1 MQPSANLTGGLVAW
15 ITIVML
21 VVLVQRRVVG
31 PGTSL
36 VLIFLFGQW
45 LMHWA
50 GALLYALPWYWYQ
63 DTDLVRIG
71 FQQSLYAVLAFGVG
85 VVALTLLRAP
95 HPAIA
100 TLQLSAKRRPA
111 VSMDASLP
119 RAYLLVGIASY
130 LVLFPLSGL
139 VPSFSAIV
147 SMSNLLVVV
156 GLGLYCWRAWQEG
169 NHRVFTLSLAAGLL
183 LPLFTI
189 VTWGFLGFGAMAL
202 FALLAFVSGFVRLR
216 ARVVVAFLLAGFVG
230 LSFYVTYM
238 RDRVELR
245 ASVWG
250 GQSLEQRLGQTGQM
264 ITTFEWFDLWNNA
277 HLRRIDDR
285 LNQNVLLG
293 AAVRNLK
300 AGYVD
305 YARGATLEQAAV
317 ALVPRI
323 IWPDK
328 PVRAGGNTLVTSFT
342 GIAFASGTTVGVGQL
357 MEFYINFGTPGVI
370 VGFFLLGL
378 VIAGFDRAAALAL
391 QRGDWRT
398 FAFWYLGGLGFLQAN
413 GALFEISASVAGGL
427 VAAILVNRFVLPA
440 ISALGRGS
448 QPAISQPLS
457 PSIKR

>member
-1 MQPSANLTGGLVAW
+1 MQPSADLTGGLVAW
-15 ITIVML
+15 IAIVVL
-21 VVLVQRRVVG
+21 VVLVQRRAVG

-36 VLIFLFGQW
+36 VLSFLFGQW
-45 LMHWA
+45 LMHWT
-50 GALLYALPWYWYQ
+50 GALLYTLPWYWYQ
-63 DTDLVRIG
+63 DTGLVRVG
-71 FQQSLYAVLAFGVG
+71 FQQSLYAVLAFGAG
-85 VVALTLLRAP
+85 VLALTLLRRHRPTIITPQAP
-95 HPAIA
+95 AEHHSITP
-100 TLQLSAKRRPA
+100 
-111 VSMDASLP
+111 MDAGLP

-139 VPSFSAIV
+139 VPSLSAIA
-147 SMSNLLVVV
+147 SMSNLLVIV
-156 GLGLYCWRAWQEG
+156 GLGLYCWRAWREG
-169 NHRVFTLSLAAGLL
+169 NHRVFALSLAAGIL

-216 ARVVVAFLLAGFVG
+216 ARVVVVFLLAGFVG

-250 GQSLEQRLGQTGQM
+250 GQSLEQRLGQIGQM
-264 ITTFEWFDLWNNA
+264 ISTFEWFDLWNNA
-277 HLRRIDDR
+277 HLHRIDDR

-293 AAVRNLK
+293 AAVRNLE

-305 YARGATLEQAAV
+305 YARGATLDQAAV
-317 ALVPRI
+317 ALIPRI

-328 PVRAGGNTLVTSFT
+328 PIRAGGSSLVTSFT

-378 VIAGFDRAAALAL
+378 VIAGFDRAAAMAL

-413 GALFEISASVAGGL
+413 GALFEITASVAGGL
-427 VAAILVNRFVLPA
+427 VAAILVNRFVLSA
-440 ISALGRGS
+440 ISALGRRS
-448 QPAISQPLS
+448 RPTISQPL
-457 PSIKR
+457 PPAIRQ